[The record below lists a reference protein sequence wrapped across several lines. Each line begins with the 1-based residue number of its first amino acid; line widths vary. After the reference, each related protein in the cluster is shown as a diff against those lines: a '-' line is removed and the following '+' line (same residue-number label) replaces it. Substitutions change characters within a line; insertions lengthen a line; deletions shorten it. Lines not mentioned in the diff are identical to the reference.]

1 MAKGNKREQPDRRA
15 GQRARGLSAGRSG
28 LVTAMQAE
36 IWHRRYPPASV
47 VQALETACGYPL
59 TAADMQVFTG
69 LGITLAAQG
78 WSFIRDCSGPEVLT
92 FSYRPSDA
100 GPVYLHAGL
109 EPVTTVVI
117 ALDRSLPADL
127 VTGCEVEV
135 LLVGTPHGR
144 ARLTDLPGLTTHLG
158 VIQAFRPGDPI
169 PVAFPHGHTRV
180 VNRLSGTPADAASE

>member
-1 MAKGNKREQPDRRA
+1 
-15 GQRARGLSAGRSG
+15 
-28 LVTAMQAE
+28 MQAE

-47 VQALETACGYPL
+47 VQALATACGYPL
-59 TAADMQVFTG
+59 TAADMRVFTG
-69 LGITLAAQG
+69 LGITLAARG
-78 WSFIRDCSGPEVLT
+78 WSFVRECSGPEVLT

-109 EPVTTVVI
+109 EPVTIVVV
-117 ALDRSLPADL
+117 AVDRSQPADI

-135 LLVGTPHGR
+135 LLVGTPHGQV
-144 ARLTDLPGLTTHLG
+144 RLTDLAGLTTHLG

-180 VNRLSGTPADAASE
+180 ITRLSGTPTHATGE